1 MNLPE
6 VILLVLVALAGVRL
20 WFRFGRGQQGR
31 ACRGQPT
38 RIGRTAR
45 GPRRCRG

>member
-31 ACRGQPT
+31 AGLPAQ
-38 RIGRTAR
+38 IGRTAR